1 VVIVKIL
8 IKLLYIFLATITS
21 VNAEDSLLF
30 FTADWCS
37 HCIKAK
43 EDIEANN
50 IEAFNNLIYINYDQS
65 KDFVKSYNIKKIPT
79 FILLNDK
86 GKEIDRKVGYSGIK
100 NLIEFVRKK

>member
-1 VVIVKIL
+1 M
-8 IKLLYIFLATITS
+8 
-21 VNAEDSLLF
+21 
-30 FTADWCS
+30 
-37 HCIKAK
+37 
-43 EDIEANN
+43 
-50 IEAFNNLIYINYDQS
+50 YINYDQS